1 MVDLDNFKKI
11 NDTYGHEFG
20 DAVLKDLSEILMSS
34 MGENDIAVRWG
45 GEEFIL
51 FMPGTDLDSAEKR
64 LEKMQDRIRNHQVTL
79 GGKSV
84 CFTATIG
91 LASGD
96 DLRKYEQVINSAD
109 QMLYYGKNNG
119 KNRIVKEI
127 Q

>member
-1 MVDLDNFKKI
+1 
-11 NDTYGHEFG
+11 
-20 DAVLKDLSEILMSS
+20 
-34 MGENDIAVRWG
+34 
-45 GEEFIL
+45 
-51 FMPGTDLDSAEKR
+51 MPGTDLDSAEKR
-64 LEKMQDRIRNHQVTL
+64 LEKMQDRIRNHQATL

-84 CFTATIG
+84 SFTATIG

-96 DLRKYEQVINSAD
+96 DLRKYEQIINSAD